1 MSTKTNFKRIAL
13 VAVAALGMGVLSSVP
28 SQAVISTGTF
38 TLVADTVGTSAFG
51 GGFGAASTGVP
62 GAISDT
68 TTGAKFTVSFI
79 GSVVGTA
86 AGDSISISVTPKSK
100 PSGSTQPV
108 GLLTLADTTTSAN
121 APNIWYDTNVASAT
135 GYQDRFLINN
145 PSLAGVN
152 HITDSANAFAIAPA
166 TANKYTTVSFW
177 LQLDSGTA
185 RATGTYVYT
194 ILATPFSAGVLGAAG
209 QKSVDVSI
217 TVGAAGSVTAS
228 SAYSSAVLTTG
239 ATFTGV
245 AGTGLSDSS
254 VSVAATAS
262 TTPKAV
268 IRVTLKDS
276 TGVGTITEESV
287 TVVSSVGSTSIV
299 SGTVAGKNVTYKY
312 TAGTYLDVF
321 VYGDGTAGTST
332 ITISTP
338 SVTFATKTVT
348 FYTTTATKLT
358 VVSGTTNLGVGSNTM
373 TALGVGVVWVKAT
386 DALGNTVVAN
396 ATGGSGVYAYSSDKG
411 VVSDS
416 GTACAYSSTTGY
428 HHCAL
433 TGVVAGS
440 ATITIKNLGTNINAA
455 TVSGDKTVVVN
466 VTNSAPAKLKLAF
479 NKSSYAPG
487 EKGYILISVVDSA
500 DKVLPGAART
510 EMVTSSGIS
519 TTAGFSGA
527 LPTLNATGYTTYAM
541 VASVDSID
549 STDPIAKLTF
559 YAPFTGTSMTISA
572 TGGTLFPAAG
582 QVKVSA
588 TASITDSGA
597 AALAAVTAL
606 ATTVASLKTL
616 ITTLTNLVLK
626 IQKKVKA

>member
-13 VAVAALGMGVLSSVP
+13 VAIAALGMGVLSSVP
-28 SQAVISTGTF
+28 SQAVIPATF
-38 TLVADTVGTSAFG
+38 TLTAGATAGTATVGSGTASDS
-51 GGFGAASTGVP
+51 STGATV
-62 GAISDT
+62 
-68 TTGAKFTVSFI
+68 TVSFLA
-79 GSVVGTA
+79 VTA
-86 AGDSISISVTPKSK
+86 NTDSMTLTVSPKSK
-100 PSGSTQPV
+100 PTAGTYPKA
-108 GLLTLADTTTSAN
+108 LLTLSDTSSSTTAPVIRLETSSAL
-121 APNIWYDTNVASAT
+121 P
-135 GYQDRFLINN
+135 IN
-145 PSLAGVN
+145 AGVGQGAV
-152 HITDSANAFAIAPA
+152 ILSTNAFG
-166 TANKYTTVSFW
+166 SS
-177 LQLDSGTA
+177 DSGTA
-185 RATGTYVYT
+185 AQLASAEANRYVTATFKVHMDTITTRVAGTYVFT
-194 ILATPFSAGVLGAAG
+194 VIATPFDAATSQIGVSANV
-209 QKSVDVSI
+209 KTVDVSI
-217 TVGAAGSVTAS
+217 TVSVGS
-228 SAYSSAVLTTG
+228 
-239 ATFTGV
+239 
-245 AGTGLSDSS
+245 
-254 VSVAATAS
+254 ATAS
-262 TTPKAV
+262 AAYSKATLTQGSSFAGVSGSASDSTVSVPMTASTIAKAV
-268 IRVTLKDS
+268 IRVSLAGS
-276 TGVGTITEESV
+276 TGLTATTEESV
-287 TVVSSVGSTSIV
+287 TVTTNLGSVGITS
-299 SGTVAGKNVTYKY
+299 GVAVGKSVTFKY
-312 TAGTYLDVF
+312 TAGSPLDLLVF
-321 VYGDGTAGTST
+321 ADGTAGTAT
-332 ITISTP
+332 ITVSTP
-338 SVTFATKTVT
+338 SVTFAAKSVT
-348 FYTTTATKLT
+348 FYSTTASKLT

-373 TALGVGVVWVKAT
+373 TTLGVGVVWVKAT
-386 DALGNTVVAN
+386 DSLGNTVVADADGN
-396 ATGGSGVYAYSSDKG
+396 SGVFAYSSDKT

-466 VTNSAPAKLKLAF
+466 VTNPSPAKLKLAF

-487 EKGYILISVVDSA
+487 EKGYILITVVDSA

-527 LPTLNATGYTTYAM
+527 LPTLTATGYTTFAM